1 MEVVGNTIVAIIL
14 QFINVSNQHVV
25 RLKFTQY
32 YVSIS
37 LNKAGENF
45 WTKQNKNK
53 KIQISLLPDMAEAIN
68 LWSLTLES
76 MQ

>member
-45 WTKQNKNK
+45 
-53 KIQISLLPDMAEAIN
+53 
-68 LWSLTLES
+68 
-76 MQ
+76 